1 MDITGITHLRIQA
14 ARTLDG
20 ASDSYVI
27 TSQGGDGRRFRTGRR
42 WLAPR
47 GTDIVEALA
56 VEGITGTVRTYPY
69 TAYTLVH
76 VEVGA

>member
-47 GTDIVEALA
+47 GVDDA
-56 VEGITGTVRTYPY
+56 
-69 TAYTLVH
+69 
-76 VEVGA
+76 